1 MLRARLDV
9 SRAGIWW
16 SCTDIRE
23 IRYASPTRMPI
34 FLRNPILPYSHSCAA
49 HKCVNITFL
58 RVSNINRVCIRFIIF
73 PSVFQIR
80 GLFSGGDGNG
90 GIKKL
95 SSRILY
101 LFFSSRA
108 KEQAGGSQCQVKRE
122 VFWDASKCLHL
133 ILIIPLLFLSNKLI
147 VRIFSSRTY
156 QHPCIEKWLR
166 NNSVCETT
174 TRMINAF
181 SIHLNAP
188 LSPKRDIGAAS
199 MHRLIV
205 QCLRI
210 VAIVAD

>member
-1 MLRARLDV
+1 M
-9 SRAGIWW
+9 
-16 SCTDIRE
+16 
-23 IRYASPTRMPI
+23 
-34 FLRNPILPYSHSCAA
+34 
-49 HKCVNITFL
+49 
-58 RVSNINRVCIRFIIF
+58 
-73 PSVFQIR
+73 
-80 GLFSGGDGNG
+80 
-90 GIKKL
+90 
-95 SSRILY
+95 
-101 LFFSSRA
+101 
-108 KEQAGGSQCQVKRE
+108 
-122 VFWDASKCLHL
+122 HL